1 MKILVVDD
9 EAGPRMA
16 LGDLLTHA
24 GHQVEGRDGGLAA
37 WEALQHE
44 YFPLVLLDRVMPDLD
59 GLELCRR
66 IRVQP
71 RVRYTYV
78 ILATVVSGKEP
89 YLRGMDAGAD
99 DYLTKPL
106 DPDELLARIR
116 VAERTLDLREELAYY
131 RELVPICAYCKNIRD
146 DHGEWIPVER
156 YVEARTQ
163 ASLTHGIC
171 PRCYHSRVAAELD
184 RFRTRATGR

>member
-9 EAGPRMA
+9 EAGPRTA

-24 GHQVEGRDGGLAA
+24 GHQVERRDGGLAA
-37 WEALQHE
+37 WEALRHA
-44 YFPLVLLDRVMPDLD
+44 YFPLVVLDRVMPDLD

-116 VAERTLDLREELAYY
+116 VAERTLNLRDELAYY

-156 YVEARTQ
+156 YVEARTR

-171 PRCYHSRVAAELD
+171 LRCYHSRVAAELD